1 MTANSFD
8 MSQGGDAGKVLFGL
22 VCVVAIAWIYLL
34 AGAGVEME
42 QMGMGGGKMMLMSP
56 AWRPSYAALV
66 FAMWAIMMV
75 AMMLPSAA
83 PAILKAVSLAHERPE
98 GVGGI
103 PTALFFAAGYLM
115 VWTGFSFA
123 ATLLQWALDS
133 AHLLSETMA
142 IRSRVVAGVLV
153 ILVGLY
159 QLTPLKQTFLRRC
172 RSSVRCLAEDQ
183 HQSAWAIVRQG
194 MQHGVSCLGCCS
206 GLMCLSFVGGLMNTL
221 WMAVVAL
228 WVLAEKTLPW
238 GSCTARLTGA
248 VLVAWGSVSL
258 AIAVF

>member
-1 MTANSFD
+1 MRNNCF
-8 MSQGGDAGKVLFGL
+8 LL
-22 VCVVAIAWIYLL
+22 WVVGCW
-34 AGAGVEME
+34 
-42 QMGMGGGKMMLMSP
+42 
-56 AWRPSYAALV
+56 
-66 FAMWAIMMV
+66 
-75 AMMLPSAA
+75 
-83 PAILKAVSLAHERPE
+83 
-98 GVGGI
+98 
-103 PTALFFAAGYLM
+103 
-115 VWTGFSFA
+115 
-123 ATLLQWALDS
+123 
-133 AHLLSETMA
+133 
-142 IRSRVVAGVLV
+142 VAGVLV

-238 GSCTARLTGA
+238 GSC
-248 VLVAWGSVSL
+248 
-258 AIAVF
+258 

>member
-1 MTANSFD
+1 VKAELRRSRFCHVGHHD
-8 MSQGGDAGKVLFGL
+8 G
-22 VCVVAIAWIYLL
+22 
-34 AGAGVEME
+34 
-42 QMGMGGGKMMLMSP
+42 
-56 AWRPSYAALV
+56 
-66 FAMWAIMMV
+66 

-83 PAILKAVSLAHERPE
+83 PAILKAVSLAHKRPE

-133 AHLLSETMA
+133 AHLLSETIA

-172 RSSVRCLAEDQ
+172 RLSVRCLAEDQ
-183 HQSAWAIVRQG
+183 HQSARAIVRQG

-206 GLMCLSFVGGLMNTL
+206 GLMALLRRRFDEYPLDGGSR
-221 WMAVVAL
+221 AL
-228 WVLAEKTLPW
+228 
-238 GSCTARLTGA
+238 GA
-248 VLVAWGSVSL
+248 C
-258 AIAVF
+258 